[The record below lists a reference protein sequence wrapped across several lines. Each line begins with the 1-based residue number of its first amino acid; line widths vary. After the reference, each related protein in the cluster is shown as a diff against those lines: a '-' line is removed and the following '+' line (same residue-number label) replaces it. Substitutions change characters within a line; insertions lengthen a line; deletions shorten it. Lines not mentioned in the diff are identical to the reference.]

1 MENIF
6 NFIIDLQKQEFEQI
20 ILEWGYSSVALK
32 HYLNKYEKDFEYGYA
47 ETLCDI
53 KVNRLLPYTNNV
65 KAMLRGDSAIY
76 RLKLGIQA
84 KAIIMNVLGDLEGPD
99 GKHKFINECLRL
111 FLRIDSTKTNL
122 SFQNFSDI
130 VNNTYDKIIDGSEND
145 KIINTLIE
153 EGERYKSKRIST
165 LYHYTLEDFTY
176 VRYEDNWKDAYNK
189 WIEFY
194 FPTIL
199 NKYKERALDEYKKEL
214 IRTKLDG
221 KYLTSE
227 KIINLIDKK
236 KKELDLLKITK
247 LSFSGFKSTIS
258 KLKNK

>member
-1 MENIF
+1 
-6 NFIIDLQKQEFEQI
+6 
-20 ILEWGYSSVALK
+20 
-32 HYLNKYEKDFEYGYA
+32 
-47 ETLCDI
+47 
-53 KVNRLLPYTNNV
+53 
-65 KAMLRGDSAIY
+65 MLRGDSAIY

-130 VNNTYDKIIDGSEND
+130 VNNTYDKVIDGSEND
-145 KIINTLIE
+145 EIINTLTE
-153 EGERYKSKRIST
+153 EGERYKSKRNPT
-165 LYHYTLEDFTY
+165 LYHYTLDDFIY

-199 NKYKERALDEYKKEL
+199 DNYKQKTLDEYKKTL
-214 IRTKLDG
+214 IKAKLEG
-221 KYLTSE
+221 KYLTAE
-227 KIINLIDKK
+227 QINNMINKK
-236 KKELDLLKITK
+236 KSELEKLKINK

-258 KLKNK
+258 KLKNKQKNSK